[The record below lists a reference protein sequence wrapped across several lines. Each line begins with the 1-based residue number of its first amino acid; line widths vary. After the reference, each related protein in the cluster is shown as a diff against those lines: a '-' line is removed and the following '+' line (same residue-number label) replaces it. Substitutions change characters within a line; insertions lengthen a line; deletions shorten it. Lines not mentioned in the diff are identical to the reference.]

1 MSELWQQSASK
12 ICQMVR
18 SKQVSALEV
27 TEANLNRLQSVNS
40 KINAVVDEFPEQA
53 LAAAKEVDQQIA
65 QGKSPGILA
74 GVPLTVKVNVDQRGH
89 ATTNGLTLQS
99 NLIAEQD
106 SPVVSNFRNAGG
118 IIIGRTNTPAF
129 SLRWFT
135 RNNLHGHTLNPQ
147 NRLLTP
153 GGSSGGGAA
162 AVAAGIGAIGHGTD
176 IGGSV
181 RYPAYACGIHGL
193 RPTLGRI
200 PAWNAS
206 SADRHIGAQLMAVSG
221 PMARSIDDIE
231 LALTA
236 MSVGDN
242 RDPWWVPVPLQLDTP
257 HKKVALEIA
266 PDDISV
272 EPRVETDLRDA
283 ADRLRAQG
291 WQVDE
296 VKTPGFAKAAK
307 IQLIL
312 WMSEF
317 RRGAA
322 AMVDKENEADSKFV
336 YGQLNGMCSDI
347 GLNDFLDALQQR
359 VGIIREWQQ
368 FLEQYPLVLSPV
380 SGELPF
386 TDLLDIESEST
397 FQRVFDA
404 QLTQVGLPVLGLPGL
419 TVSTKMHDGN
429 IPGGVQLIAGRYQE
443 QHLCNAARVIEAA
456 GSPPSPVEPS

>member
-1 MSELWQQSASK
+1 MSELWQQSATK
-12 ICQMVR
+12 ISQLVR

-65 QGKSPGILA
+65 NGNSPGILA
-74 GVPLTVKVNVDQRGH
+74 GVPLTVKVNVDQHGH

-99 NLIAEQD
+99 DLIAEQD
-106 SPVVSNFRNAGG
+106 SPVVRNFRNAGG

-147 NRLLTP
+147 NPLLTP

-236 MSVGDN
+236 MSVGDI
-242 RDPWWVPVPLQLDTP
+242 RDPWWMPVPLQLDPP

-266 PDDISV
+266 PDDMSV
-272 EPRVETDLRDA
+272 EPRVEADLRDA
-283 ADRLRAQG
+283 ADRLRSQG

-296 VKTPGFAKAAK
+296 VKTPGFARAAK

-317 RRGAA
+317 RRSAA
-322 AMVDKENEADSKFV
+322 AMIDKENEADSKFV
-336 YGQLNGMCSDI
+336 YEQLNGMCPD
-347 GLNDFLDALQQR
+347 DR
-359 VGIIREWQQ
+359 
-368 FLEQYPLVLSPV
+368 
-380 SGELPF
+380 
-386 TDLLDIESEST
+386 SE
-397 FQRVFDA
+397 
-404 QLTQVGLPVLGLPGL
+404 
-419 TVSTKMHDGN
+419 
-429 IPGGVQLIAGRYQE
+429 
-443 QHLCNAARVIEAA
+443 
-456 GSPPSPVEPS
+456 